1 MHASVPPKTM
11 WNKWLIWGM
20 INLNKRQNLFLFMNL
35 SPFYFHH
42 HPVHHKSSSIKV
54 LWRYLLHWTKWQQ
67 LHDAYF
73 AEFSYGVENEV
84 FFPTHLFKNM
94 RLKWKQLGSTE
105 NVHKKKG
112 IWGMCWIF
120 RFMRALDYTHVGDL
134 NYFVFYEVENVG
146 LKRDTLMCQK
156 QQRLKGWQDEWISL
170 SWWTSCDN
178 RHLRSLDLPQIQ
190 PQIERTQKIWG
201 KKNTKKLVPIQ
212 VVHIYVKR
220 QKNGRNFFLTS
231 LQFYIYM

>member
-1 MHASVPPKTM
+1 MTVGGEIILHPLFYWFPSASCLEAFAMRSFIGDLDMHASVPPKTM

-105 NVHKKKG
+105 NVHKKKESG
-112 IWGMCWIF
+112 ACAEF
-120 RFMRALDYTHVGDL
+120 FA
-134 NYFVFYEVENVG
+134 
-146 LKRDTLMCQK
+146 
-156 QQRLKGWQDEWISL
+156 
-170 SWWTSCDN
+170 SW
-178 RHLRSLDLPQIQ
+178 
-190 PQIERTQKIWG
+190 ER
-201 KKNTKKLVPIQ
+201 
-212 VVHIYVKR
+212 
-220 QKNGRNFFLTS
+220 
-231 LQFYIYM
+231 